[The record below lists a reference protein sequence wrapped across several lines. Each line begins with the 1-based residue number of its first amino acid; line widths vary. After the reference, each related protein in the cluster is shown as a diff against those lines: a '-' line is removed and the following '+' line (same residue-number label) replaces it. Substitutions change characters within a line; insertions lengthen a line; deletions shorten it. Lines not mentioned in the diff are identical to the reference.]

1 LSEAAVRAQ
10 DLRKT
15 FRKSRSLVQVLKG
28 KAEYVHA
35 IDDVSFEIQRGE
47 VLGLVG
53 ESGSGKTTLGRTL
66 LRLEEPDSGRVYF
79 EGVDFTAIRDRPT
92 LKAFRR
98 KMQMIFQD
106 PFDSINP
113 RMKVKD
119 VVTEPLR
126 VHKVGRTEEERLQ
139 LVKRTLED
147 LRMTPPEDFL
157 DRLPHELSGGQ
168 RQRVAIARTLVVRPS
183 FIIADEPVSM
193 LDVSI
198 RKDLLNLMLD
208 LKNKYNLTY
217 LFITHDLAVAKY
229 ICDRIAVMQ
238 LGKIVESG
246 PALEVIHNPQHPYT
260 KALRAAVP
268 VIKPRS
274 TT

>member
-1 LSEAAVRAQ
+1 MSEAAVRAQ

>member
-10 DLRKT
+10 NLRKT
-15 FRKSRSLVQVLKG
+15 FRKSRSLVQILKG

-35 IDDVSFEIQRGE
+35 IDDVSFEIQKGE

-119 VVTEPLR
+119 VVAEPLR

-246 PALEVIHNPQHPYT
+246 PSLEVIHNPQHPYT